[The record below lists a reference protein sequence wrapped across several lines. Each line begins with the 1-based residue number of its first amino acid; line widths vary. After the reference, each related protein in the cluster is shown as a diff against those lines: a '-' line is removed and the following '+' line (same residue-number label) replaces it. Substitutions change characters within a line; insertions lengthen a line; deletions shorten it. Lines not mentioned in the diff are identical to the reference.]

1 MYLKNSVQIS
11 ATLQQQFTVWR
22 KILTGENID
31 ELLSIRQH
39 FPYQKFP
46 LIIFSA
52 VCMPDHFFVQRRW
65 CRLYRDYGLLASE
78 SQKYTF
84 TDLILYRMLG
94 YHLNGNHTLRTVFC
108 AYTILSAQ

>member
-52 VCMPDHFFVQRRW
+52 VCMPDHFFVQGVIDSYSMRSHAIPQQN
-65 CRLYRDYGLLASE
+65 LSE
-78 SQKYTF
+78 K
-84 TDLILYRMLG
+84 TD
-94 YHLNGNHTLRTVFC
+94 HLKEIR
-108 AYTILSAQ
+108 